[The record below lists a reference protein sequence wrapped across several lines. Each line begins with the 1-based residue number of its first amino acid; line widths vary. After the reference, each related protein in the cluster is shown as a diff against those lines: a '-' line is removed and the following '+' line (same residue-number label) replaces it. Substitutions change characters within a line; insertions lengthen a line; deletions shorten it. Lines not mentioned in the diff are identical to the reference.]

1 MRGNFRKGSG
11 ALGKCI
17 RDYGMRMRDVEK
29 CVRVVEMRVRDFKT
43 CVRDDEKCVRAVE
56 KCVRDVEMSG
66 RVVKMRVRDFK
77 KASATSKKALSAP
90 PTKAGR
96 ADQDRV
102 YFESAAT
109 NRTLRCKPSNLARF
123 NGEFLKVFRNTSSVI
138 SSQSR
143 LVNP

>member
-1 MRGNFRKGSG
+1 
-11 ALGKCI
+11 
-17 RDYGMRMRDVEK
+17 MRMRDVEK

-43 CVRDDEKCVRAVE
+43 CVRDDEMSVRDDEKCVRAVE

-66 RVVKMRVRDFK
+66 RVVEMRVRDFK